1 MLLNQIK
8 LLQDLSWQEINPR
21 LYSIAVCLLVVRVRC
36 LWDVGAQCDV
46 AGVTSR
52 NVGVELAL
60 MNEWC

>member
-36 LWDVGAQCDV
+36 LWDVGAQCLML
-46 AGVTSR
+46 R
-52 NVGVELAL
+52 AL
-60 MNEWC
+60 HLEMWAWNLH